1 MNYRELTVIVQNE
14 EVALS
19 KMLTLLEEQYELIM
33 KKKVFDLESIVDKIA
48 DSNREIA
55 AIEMER
61 RKFLGEAKMKE
72 VVRNSQDSDLDN
84 AFRSINK
91 VLQMVKLQKD
101 TNELLLR
108 QQMSYNNQMLNIINP
123 RREMRTYNSYGYLSR

>member
-14 EVALS
+14 QVALS